1 MLQLCSTTLCEKY
14 LQLFFTVLEKSSY
27 PSLRANLIIAASDL
41 VCRFPNVIEPWTPFL
56 YSRFVSHHSSKVSNL
71 VQCRL
76 KDECSLVRKN
86 TIMVLTHLIL
96 NDMIKI
102 RGQISIMAVCLEDVN
117 ANIVELAKVFFYEL
131 SKKVS
136 VNNYYC
142 RQVD

>member
-1 MLQLCSTTLCEKY
+1 MQY
-14 LQLFFTVLEKSSY
+14 
-27 PSLRANLIIAASDL
+27 
-41 VCRFPNVIEPWTPFL
+41 
-56 YSRFVSHHSSKVSNL
+56 
-71 VQCRL
+71 RL

-102 RGQISIMAVCLEDVN
+102 RGQISIMAVCLEDTN

-136 VNNYYC
+136 V
-142 RQVD
+142 DKLLLTS